1 LSEDDEQEED
11 RDGRFAADAVETAGC
26 CALEAAA
33 AVSVLAGLILLPL
46 YFLS

>member
-1 LSEDDEQEED
+1 LSEEQEEN
-11 RDGRFAADAVETAGC
+11 RDGGFAADAVETAGC

-33 AVSVLAGLILLPL
+33 SVAVLAGLIILPL